1 MTDASRSSVS
11 PVLVHR
17 FRLAAVLVG
26 AGLAVEG
33 ATLLS
38 SSAAAFVVFAAAGVS
53 LVVAGFCVYLWAAAT
68 R

>member
-1 MTDASRSSVS
+1 VR
-11 PVLVHR
+11 R

-26 AGLAVEG
+26 TGLTVEG

>member
-1 MTDASRSSVS
+1 
-11 PVLVHR
+11 VHR